1 MVVMNKMCIFAEKYN
16 KTMAISKE
24 IFRNIIREG
33 QEEII
38 NVELYDRP
46 IDFEENGRYVFV
58 GVRQAGKTC
67 KTVNKQRLCGRRF
80 RVHQFR

>member
-1 MVVMNKMCIFAEKYN
+1 MCIFAEKYN

-46 IDFEENGRYVFV
+46 IDFEENG
-58 GVRQAGKTC
+58 KI
-67 KTVNKQRLCGRRF
+67 GRAH
-80 RVHQFR
+80 V